1 MKKTKVIAGTNL
13 PARPPLLF
21 SMVVYL
27 MLEHFNAAGWVYGVA
42 GTIAMIFWICFFVNL
57 FVQGS
62 VDIFKK
68 SE

>member
-1 MKKTKVIAGTNL
+1 MKKTKVIARTNL
-13 PARPPLLF
+13 PTRPPLLF

-27 MLEHFNAAGWVYGVA
+27 MLEHFNAAGWVYGIV
-42 GTIAMIFWICFFVNL
+42 GTIAVIFWICFFVNL
-57 FVQGS
+57 FDQDS